1 MSYILVFLVLALLLV
16 FTCKRRA
23 SCEAQAWRGF
33 ASAYAFLGYVIVACM
48 GLELVAL
55 AQ

>member
-1 MSYILVFLVLALLLV
+1 MTSLLVFLVLGLLLA
-16 FTCKRRA
+16 FTYKRRA
-23 SCEAQAWRGF
+23 SCKAQAWSGF
-33 ASAYAFLGYVIVACM
+33 ASAYTFLSYVIMACM

>member
-1 MSYILVFLVLALLLV
+1 MTSLLAFLVLGLLLA
-16 FTCKRRA
+16 FTYKRRA
-23 SCEAQAWRGF
+23 SCKAQAWSGF
-33 ASAYAFLGYVIVACM
+33 ASAYAFLGYIIMACM